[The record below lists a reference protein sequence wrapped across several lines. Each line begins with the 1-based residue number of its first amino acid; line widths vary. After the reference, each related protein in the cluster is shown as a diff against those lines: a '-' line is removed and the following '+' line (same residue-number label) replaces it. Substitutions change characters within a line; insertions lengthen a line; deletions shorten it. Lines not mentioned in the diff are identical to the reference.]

1 MVNVKQYLEAGVDDI
16 YYGARDSAGYL
27 IGNTATAPAAGNQDG
42 AAMALLEGIKTVPL
56 ALQEVERVNI
66 TGSNRALG
74 VRQFNP
80 IELPSGTPTL
90 GTADMVFAALAM
102 NLTLAEIGAFTFLG
116 LQPSELSFQ
125 DLILMTVNAGTS
137 RASGSE
143 GSTIYTGKIV
153 LAAQC
158 FWQDDAGMTERQA
171 VDYQFSVTAQYGA
184 RFPWGLALPGSV
196 QYAAVRYT
204 SLYKPMIQRWTG
216 DGVETDFN
224 LAKDLAEDSADN
236 IAVYVDGV
244 AQTWV
249 TGVPGAGEFGVTLN
263 TAPTEDVIVLG
274 TAPADGAKVVAIYG
288 WK

>member
-1 MVNVKQYLEAGVDDI
+1 MTSVKKWFEAGVDDI

-27 IGNTATAPAAGNQDG
+27 IGNTATAPAAGDQDG
-42 AAMALLEGIKTVPL
+42 AVMALLEGIKTVPL

-80 IELPSGTPTL
+80 IELPAGTPTL

-102 NLTLAEIGAFTFLG
+102 GLTVDEIAGGAFLG

-125 DLILMTVNAGTS
+125 DLILMTVNAATS
-137 RASGSE
+137 RDSGSE
-143 GSTIYTGKIV
+143 GSTIYTGKLI

-184 RFPWGLALPGSV
+184 RYPWGLTLPGSK
-196 QYAAVRYT
+196 QYAAMRYT
-204 SLYKPMIQRWTG
+204 WPHKPIVQRWTG
-216 DGVETDFN
+216 DGIETDFN
-224 LAKDLAEDSADN
+224 LAKDIAEDSADN
-236 IAVYVDGV
+236 IAVYVGGV

-249 TGVPGAGEFGVTLN
+249 TGVPGAGEFGVTEN
-263 TAPTEDVIVLG
+263 TSPTEDVIVLG

-288 WK
+288 WQ